1 MTEEQLQKQVESREH
16 IVRRLSQDRRLDKFI
31 PLRVDQ
37 LLDEALSTFPHDTEE
52 DTIVRVETRLERE
65 DAEINPVKL
74 PRLGPDAMADYE
86 MRLGWEWK
94 ILVLEYLKQ
103 EAGGHNALGER
114 TDRFVRGVKYLLDD

>member
-1 MTEEQLQKQVESREH
+1 MTE
-16 IVRRLSQDRRLDKFI
+16 DNM
-31 PLRVDQ
+31 
-37 LLDEALSTFPHDTEE
+37 
-52 DTIVRVETRLERE
+52 
-65 DAEINPVKL
+65 AEINPVKL

-103 EAGGHNALGER
+103 EAAGHNALGER